1 MSTARISYLALGR
14 GEAMLEKAICKSPT
28 SISFS
33 VFSPLWVFSAA
44 KFSVQ
49 RKFTHFLTRFLH
61 ACDVGVMENRLDA
74 HAAPS
79 GALDVTGGTFWAMML
94 FNGSARPRIPLKSGA
109 SGSSSTSD
117 AAAAGN

>member
-1 MSTARISYLALGR
+1 MPSRESTASEPGR
-14 GEAMLEKAICKSPT
+14 ESDKDRKR
-28 SISFS
+28 
-33 VFSPLWVFSAA
+33 AA
-44 KFSVQ
+44 G
-49 RKFTHFLTRFLH
+49 
-61 ACDVGVMENRLDA
+61 ACDVGVIENRLDA